1 MVTWQ
6 TFITTAISYDL
17 IWITIELTE
26 ILAFQ
31 TPVHKMN
38 SNLMY
43 RLQVKNMVVKT
54 SDYQEGK
61 HIELSRTL
69 ERKKSKECR
78 EIKSVPRSTRN
89 HQKDRECLI
98 VQQAATSCL
107 CIVIC
112 WEKPSRFAATFLCVS
127 SQWVFIVAHSKRDL
141 QIFYIPVKGRMY
153 LR

>member
-1 MVTWQ
+1 
-6 TFITTAISYDL
+6 
-17 IWITIELTE
+17 
-26 ILAFQ
+26 
-31 TPVHKMN
+31 
-38 SNLMY
+38 
-43 RLQVKNMVVKT
+43 MVVKT

-89 HQKDRECLI
+89 HQKDRECLV

-112 WEKPSRFAATFLCVS
+112 
-127 SQWVFIVAHSKRDL
+127 
-141 QIFYIPVKGRMY
+141 
-153 LR
+153 